1 MKIDDIQKIAHN
13 HNLQEIRTIKDKY
26 SSNLKLLKQM
36 IDSKIIEETKKGNDN
51 ICLFDSDLKPMM
63 NDCNISTDEI
73 NSISFNNWTNVIA
86 YFYKKAGFDADGY
99 SNSLHIYWFS
109 NNFNALNNDIASIF
123 NNQSKKTLNIKNDN
137 NEDLPNLDD
146 DDEDLPDLDDN
157 DEDLDNDNED
167 SIDTSDNGANW
178 LDKNY
183 VTDFTN
189 DELTTS
195 KVDNIYHKFEQ
206 YFGKSNL
213 YNQIFDVEYTIRLQ
227 VYETKQFI
235 YCFDWT
241 ILYPDAKKNDE
252 DDIFK
257 ILNESLEFTIVD
269 KKAIAENRHMEIPF
283 DNIDGDDIN
292 RGINFVSIRVN
303 KYDMIYMIPI
313 IQGWAQGKKRLK
325 FYNKVKEI
333 KDFKSFYKLYCKY
346 HMQSVLWINAI
357 APNALVL
364 NTNHKYPLL
373 SMSGETDIVYPK
385 GPYFHDF
392 NWHWYS
398 DIKQS
403 EKSFYQYVWIKMVDF
418 YYFKQDYY
426 RYKHIFVPKHKIY
439 ALFNSPYKVYDT
451 YAHYSMSYLTLISKA
466 NILFKQAS
474 NKDMS
479 KGWSTQRMPSSII
492 YPDSSLN
499 DIY

>member
-1 MKIDDIQKIAHN
+1 MDINDIKKIAHN
-13 HNLQEIRTIKDKY
+13 HNLQEIKQIKEKY
-26 SSNLKLLKQM
+26 SSNLKLLFQM

-86 YFYKKAGFDADGY
+86 YFYKQVGFDADGY

-123 NNQSKKTLNIKNDN
+123 NNNSKKTLNIKNDDN
-137 NEDLPNLDD
+137 KDLPNLDD
-146 DDEDLPDLDDN
+146 DDEDLPDLD
-157 DEDLDNDNED
+157 NDNED
-167 SIDTSDNGANW
+167 SIDTSDNGTNW

-189 DELTTS
+189 DGLTTD
-195 KVDNIYHKFEQ
+195 KVNNIYHKFEQ
-206 YFGKSNL
+206 YFGKEHL
-213 YNQIFDVEYTIRLQ
+213 HNQIFDVEYTIRLQ

-252 DDIFK
+252 DNIFK

-303 KYDMIYMIPI
+303 KYDTLNMLPI
-313 IQGWAQGKKRLK
+313 VQGYAQGKKRLK
-325 FYNKVKEI
+325 FYNKAKQI

-346 HMQSVLWINAI
+346 HMQSVLWINAN
-357 APNALVL
+357 ASNALTL
-364 NTNHKYPLL
+364 DTTYNLPKL
-373 SMSGETDIVYPK
+373 SINGKFNFAFPK

-392 NWHWYS
+392 NWNRYPNA
-398 DIKQS
+398 KVA
-403 EKSFYQYVWIKMVDF
+403 KAAFYRDVWHKVVNL

-426 RYKHIFVPKHKIY
+426 HYNQIFKQEIHKQVLGVLTDNIM
-439 ALFNSPYKVYDT
+439 FNNT
-451 YAHYSMSYLTLISKA
+451 FANYSVNDFPLITKA
-466 NILFKQAS
+466 NILFS
-474 NKDMS
+474 NKPDKDTS
-479 KGWSTQRMPSSII
+479 TGWSTERTP
-492 YPDSSLN
+492 YERF
-499 DIY
+499 